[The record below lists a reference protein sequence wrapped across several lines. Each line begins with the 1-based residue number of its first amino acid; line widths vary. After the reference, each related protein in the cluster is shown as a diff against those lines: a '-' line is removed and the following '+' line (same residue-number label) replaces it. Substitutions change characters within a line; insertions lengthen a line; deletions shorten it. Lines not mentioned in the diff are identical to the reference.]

1 MKSLSASARSGVLA
15 RNRNCATCTRAPANP
30 ASGSSPGASHSAG
43 STRNIWHCRSR
54 RSRKG
59 CCRFLPLSPCG
70 RGCLRC
76 EASRAG
82 ERLSEESSCIGVL
95 GTRIACF
102 CVEADEQFM
111 GESNPDGHF
120 VFSCGEQSFSE
131 SRKGLVVLSGGP
143 GDQEKDRSDAGAAPA
158 ARSFSPA
165 LIPLV

>member
-1 MKSLSASARSGVLA
+1 MSAGFEPAASSA
-15 RNRNCATCTRAPANP
+15 APLP
-30 ASGSSPGASHSAG
+30 WGEVGSHSD
-43 STRNIWHCRSR
+43 
-54 RSRKG
+54 
-59 CCRFLPLSPCG
+59 P
-70 RGCLRC
+70 
-76 EASRAG
+76 G

-143 GDQEKDRSDAGAAPA
+143 RDHGKERSDAGAAA
-158 ARSFSPA
+158 AGRSFAPPLSPVVGDRGEGGEA
-165 LIPLV
+165 WHGVVWGSGRLPHARPSAT

>member
-1 MKSLSASARSGVLA
+1 MSAGFEPAASSA
-15 RNRNCATCTRAPANP
+15 APLP
-30 ASGSSPGASHSAG
+30 WGEVGSHSD
-43 STRNIWHCRSR
+43 
-54 RSRKG
+54 
-59 CCRFLPLSPCG
+59 P
-70 RGCLRC
+70 
-76 EASRAG
+76 G

-143 GDQEKDRSDAGAAPA
+143 GDQEKDRSDAGAAA
-158 ARSFSPA
+158 ADRSFA
-165 LIPLV
+165 LPLTTVVGDRGEAGGLGNGLVGGKCGSRAAPHPRNA